1 MDFSL
6 TMDTAPPDVFV
17 RPRGELDVFSAHR
30 LSLSLHEALD
40 AGCRRVLLDLA
51 DVTFVDAGA
60 LGLLNRFRT
69 QVAEVGGSLQVIAWS
84 PRFLQVARMAG
95 LDGVFELADPEPVS
109 A

>member
-1 MDFSL
+1 MDFSM
-6 TMDTAPPDVFV
+6 TMHTAPPDAFV

-51 DVTFVDAGA
+51 EVTFVDAGA
-60 LGLLNRFRT
+60 LGVLNRCRT
-69 QVAEVGGSLQVIAWS
+69 QVAEVGGSLRVTAWS
-84 PRFLQVARMAG
+84 PRFLQVSRMAG
-95 LDGVFELADPEPVS
+95 LDRAFDLADPESVP